1 MGNVEQLTDEMQY
14 VTKEYEDLRI
24 RRDQLLKDAKAYE
37 DAYIREFGSLI
48 AGNYKI
54 QLECIKIKKAINYC
68 RRRLN
73 RRLKI
78 DSSNMMTEIE
88 QEMKWYYDRYHDSE
102 AEHDTQDTDASAED
116 TNALK
121 WQIREIITS
130 EPYVYGEFLVD
141 QEKMEEHRRQLMEE
155 HHDYETYLHILAD
168 YLKEILGLKKYNKFP
183 TN

>member
-1 MGNVEQLTDEMQY
+1 MGNIAKLTDDKQEMSQ
-14 VTKEYEDLRI
+14 EYQELLI
-24 RRDQLLKDAKAYE
+24 RRDQLLRDAKAYE

-54 QLECIKIKKAINYC
+54 QLECVRIKKAINYC

-73 RRLKI
+73 RRLTI
-78 DSSNMMTEIE
+78 DSSNMQTEIE

-102 AEHDTQDTDASAED
+102 AEHDTQDTEASAED
-116 TNALK
+116 ITALK

-168 YLKEILGLKKYNKFP
+168 YLREILGLKKYNNFP
-183 TN
+183 TY

>member
-1 MGNVEQLTDEMQY
+1 MGNIAELTDEMRLMSE
-14 VTKEYEDLRI
+14 EYRELLE

-73 RRLKI
+73 RRLTI
-78 DSSNMMTEIE
+78 DSSNMKAEID
-88 QEMKWYYDRYHDSE
+88 QEMKWYYARHHDPVPE
-102 AEHDTQDTDASAED
+102 RDAPNMEVPAED
-116 TNALK
+116 IATLK
-121 WQIREIITS
+121 EQIREIITS
-130 EPYVYGEFLVD
+130 EPYVYGEFLAD
-141 QEKMEEHRRQLMEE
+141 QEKMEEHRRQLVEE

-168 YLKEILGLKKYNKFP
+168 YLREILGLKKYNNFP
-183 TN
+183 TY